1 MHSARDR
8 CSSQVAIHELD
19 EFIIRC
25 FGLLRTRPNRRR
37 DAVTQMIAHELTTR
51 RSQRLMHRCNLRQD
65 IGAIAIPFYHALQAS
80 HLTFDPAQTLEVA
93 FLYGRIDRDRLAT
106 IAVGNSIVGATST
119 RRVGGRRVQRG
130 VLHVMMVRQGHVPV
144 AAGDC
149 QRRSRKELLT
159 TDTELMAIA
168 ALARIGLSSTPK
180 KG

>member
-1 MHSARDR
+1 
-8 CSSQVAIHELD
+8 
-19 EFIIRC
+19 
-25 FGLLRTRPNRRR
+25 
-37 DAVTQMIAHELTTR
+37 
-51 RSQRLMHRCNLRQD
+51 MHRCNLRQD

-119 RRVGGRRVQRG
+119 RRVGCRRVQRG

-144 AAGDC
+144 AVDDC

-168 ALARIGLSSTPK
+168 ALARMGLSSTPK